1 MKENTEIFCTVTL
14 LISWITGRISKKIPW
29 FENYLIPVQNLLIGI
44 SIALTEWI
52 FTKNFQMAIAVSG
65 IAAGGIYDVLH
76 NLNIILKK
84 ILKIHKDLVENE
96 ENIER

>member
-29 FENYLIPVQNLLIGI
+29 FVNYLIPVQNLLIGI

-65 IAAGGIYDVLH
+65 VVAGGIYDVLH

-84 ILKIHKDLVENE
+84 VLKIDEKKE
-96 ENIER
+96 

>member
-65 IAAGGIYDVLH
+65 VVAGGIYDVLH

-84 ILKIHKDLVENE
+84 VLKIDEKKE
-96 ENIER
+96 